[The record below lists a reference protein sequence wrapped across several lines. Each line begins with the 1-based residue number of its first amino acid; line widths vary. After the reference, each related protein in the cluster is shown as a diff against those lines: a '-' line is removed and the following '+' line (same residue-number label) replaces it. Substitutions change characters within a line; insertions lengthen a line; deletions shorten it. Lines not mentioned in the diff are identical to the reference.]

1 MDKKEHLKEVESFLD
16 DMFEDTFENEEWELY
31 LLLSLLNYMSWCFR
45 WKWKNNY
52 WFWNFLNKK
61 NDLMVPNML
70 TPKWWSFRK
79 AYICLYFIFQKLEI
93 EVDVDFNLEKIE
105 WFINI
110 LNKWENKK
118 IKYETKN
125 PLLEEFIN
133 KRNTKV
139 FFKEPIFLFL
149 EDKFYEWI
157 EVKNNF
163 DTDENIE
170 KILRLID
177 EKIENFV
184 SWELSKKYWLYSFD
198 KQKEI
203 LLNKMAINQNILWN
217 MFRVSEDNFW
227 DEWNKNSFSYLHFF
241 TFLLRQN
248 YIKISELY
256 SVDNIPIFDEKWDY
270 LCENEKYSLMIYLD
284 KSFIDL
290 LKWWINL
297 KEVILNKIFDK
308 EVKNILIKKKKNWEL
323 HSLEAKMY
331 FIWDENRFVEL
342 RKKFPNS
349 EINTK
354 NYKWKTQKYE
364 VIEKT
369 KLDNLKNKI

>member
-1 MDKKEHLKEVESFLD
+1 MVNNQEKIKEFID
-16 DMFEDTFENEEWELY
+16 DIFEDTFENEEWELY
-31 LLLSLLNYMSWCFR
+31 LLLAILNYMAWYFR
-45 WKWKNNY
+45 WKWKNSY
-52 WFWNFLNKK
+52 WMWSFLEKK
-61 NDLMVPNML
+61 SDLMVPNML

-79 AYICLYFIFQKLEI
+79 TYIYLYSIFKKLEI
-93 EVDVDFNLEKIE
+93 EVETDFSLEDIE
-105 WFINI
+105 KYVNI
-110 LNKWENKK
+110 LNKWDKK
-118 IKYETKN
+118 NIKYKTNNKG
-125 PLLEEFIN
+125 LDEFIN
-133 KRNTKV
+133 KWNSKI

-170 KILRLID
+170 KILKLID

-184 SWELSKKYWLYSFD
+184 SWELSKKYWLYSFN

-217 MFRVSEDNFW
+217 MFRVSEDSFW

-241 TFLLRQN
+241 TFLLRQK

-256 SVDNIPIFDEKWDY
+256 SVDDTPIFDEKLDY

-290 LKWWINL
+290 LRWWINL
-297 KEVILNKIFDK
+297 KETILDKIFDK

-323 HSLEAKMY
+323 HLLEAKMD
-331 FIWDENRFVEL
+331 FIWDENKFVDL
-342 RKKFPNS
+342 KQKFPNS
-349 EINTK
+349 EIKTQ
-354 NYKWKTQKYE
+354 NYKWQTHKYE

-369 KLDNLKNKI
+369 KLDNSDNNI